1 MPCPEPRPCPKSWS
15 PSDGQP
21 KNKEQTCMS
30 SPVPLFSTGKA
41 TCREYLNC
49 RSRTRTDARIAAAAL
64 DAAGLSSM
72 GQLPTVPAKP
82 GEGTGVDSS
91 WSASLQNRED
101 DSSLKIRPAS
111 PGGVWR
117 RLKVKTHSAD
127 LEFPCQ

>member
-41 TCREYLNC
+41 TFREYLNC
-49 RSRTRTDARIAAAAL
+49 RSRTRTDARIAAAPL

-72 GQLPTVPAKP
+72 GQLPTVPAKS

-91 WSASLQNRED
+91 WSTSLQNREYYYR
-101 DSSLKIRPAS
+101 LKIRPAL
-111 PGGVWR
+111 PRGGCC
-117 RLKVKTHSAD
+117 D
-127 LEFPCQ
+127 LNVEAQ

>member
-1 MPCPEPRPCPKSWS
+1 
-15 PSDGQP
+15 
-21 KNKEQTCMS
+21 MS

-72 GQLPTVPAKP
+72 EQLPTVPAKS

-91 WSASLQNRED
+91 WSASLQNREYY
-101 DSSLKIRPAS
+101 SRLKIRPAS
-111 PGGVWR
+111 PRGVCCG
-117 RLKVKTHSAD
+117 LKVETHSAD
-127 LEFPCQ
+127 LEFPCE

>member
-1 MPCPEPRPCPKSWS
+1 MQCPEPLPCPKSWS

-72 GQLPTVPAKP
+72 EQLPTVPAKS

-91 WSASLQNRED
+91 WSTSLQNREYY
-101 DSSLKIRPAS
+101 SRLKIRPARPRGICCS
-111 PGGVWR
+111 
-117 RLKVKTHSAD
+117 LKVETHSAD
-127 LEFPCQ
+127 LEFPCE